1 MQRNAKSKE
10 RAKINARNLEIKKK
24 KTLTEIINT
33 LERLTS
39 RLKKAKERL
48 WAWGNFNRNIKNWKA
63 KIKKGSKLKTNQ
75 I

>member
-10 RAKINARNLEIKKK
+10 RAKINARNLEIKKKK

-48 WAWGNFNRNIKNWKA
+48 
-63 KIKKGSKLKTNQ
+63 
-75 I
+75 